1 VKELQRVLA
10 RHVVGSPTLGAAE
23 GRRHTQADD
32 LQDLRS
38 DLNRISARNLT
49 FFWICFGALCVLFAA
64 SGVILVKYM
73 GEPKRLESIYAVTGL
88 SILGIVAQMV
98 KLWKEKTS
106 ADLILVLVRRL
117 KPEDMRGILEI
128 LLKNL

>member
-1 VKELQRVLA
+1 VKELRRVLA
-10 RHVVGSPTLGAAE
+10 RHAVGSPTLGVGE
-23 GRRHTQADD
+23 GRRKQADD

-49 FFWICFGALCVLFAA
+49 FFWICFGALCILFAA
-64 SGVILVKYM
+64 SGVILVKYI

-117 KPEDMRGILEI
+117 QPQDMRGILEI